1 MSQRKAMPL
10 RRQRPAPHLPVS
22 TVEPYPAEELP
33 GLPDTLFPE
42 EEDEADVFLHLM
54 DETLAPGASLPPEV
68 AEMEEADAAGLD
80 NPVILYLQEAATV
93 PLLTHEDEVRIGG
106 QIQQLKARLLEA
118 VEHRVGAL
126 PSLPPLHTARHEEP
140 EAWVAEVIR
149 RIRGWVA
156 RIERGEGTS
165 LQREVRLPP
174 EQILRVWED
183 LQSLQAALDEAKACM
198 VKANLRLVVAIAKK
212 YMHRGLPLLDL
223 IQEGNIGLMRAAEKF
238 DHALGFRFSTYASWW
253 IRQAIARAI
262 ADQAR
267 TIRMPVHVSESMS
280 RLRRVANQLGRNLE
294 RDPTV
299 QELADTLEVSVDKV
313 RTMQATSAPML
324 SLEAPVADGQSRL
337 GDFLADRTLTSP
349 VDAAIDE
356 EMTQYLNRALHTL
369 SPREEYIVRQ
379 RFGLGDGETRTLE
392 ELGKEMKLSRERVRQ
407 IEARALE
414 KLRHPSRNRRLR
426 GFLEN

>member
-1 MSQRKAMPL
+1 
-10 RRQRPAPHLPVS
+10 
-22 TVEPYPAEELP
+22 
-33 GLPDTLFPE
+33 
-42 EEDEADVFLHLM
+42 
-54 DETLAPGASLPPEV
+54 
-68 AEMEEADAAGLD
+68 
-80 NPVILYLQEAATV
+80 
-93 PLLTHEDEVRIGG
+93 
-106 QIQQLKARLLEA
+106 
-118 VEHRVGAL
+118 
-126 PSLPPLHTARHEEP
+126 
-140 EAWVAEVIR
+140 
-149 RIRGWVA
+149 VA
-156 RIERGEGTS
+156 RIERGEGAR
-165 LQREVRLPP
+165 LQREVRLSP

-198 VKANLRLVVAIAKK
+198 VKAYLRLVVAIAKK